1 MNKSG
6 TLNYHHP
13 LTDEV
18 LLKENQAFDGTAG
31 VSKNNR
37 ANGFRPAF
45 MDTDTGNVYLSQ
57 YADGQPAPVHVLDG
71 LPLKLID
78 IKSTKRCTIKNTVV
92 TGFLLGDRF
101 YTREQAARTSTL

>member
-1 MNKSG
+1 MSRSG
-6 TLNYHHP
+6 TLNSCHP

-18 LLKENQAFDGTAG
+18 LLKQNQAFDGTAG
-31 VSKNNR
+31 VSENNR
-37 ANGFRPAF
+37 VNGFRPAF

-78 IKSTKRCTIKNTVV
+78 IKSTNRCLIKSTVV
-92 TGFLLGDRF
+92 SGFLLGDRF
-101 YTREQAARTSTL
+101 YTRERAARASTL